1 MPARDEAE
9 VRATPTTRRYQEV
22 TKGNRMRRNIPTA
35 LGVAALIAIAGTT
48 AVVAQDD
55 KPFSDCTITMIPKAL
70 NNPYFAS
77 TKVGMQQAE
86 AEIGGNLQFVG
97 PTTGVTT
104 EQIDLIQSAGQQGA
118 CVIGIAALDATAV
131 VPALDA
137 AAKRGAK
144 IFTWDSDVTPPTA
157 RAVYV
162 DMASVEGLGQSQF
175 QILADAMDNTGK
187 WAIISSQSTATSKN
201 LWLDEMVKMA
211 EDPKYAGM
219 ELVKT
224 TFGDDDSKKS
234 YDLAVSLI
242 RGYPDLKGIMA
253 PTPIALAAAVKAAED
268 LGVADQIVVT
278 GLGNPGSDAEL
289 LLTNKVPAYV
299 LWSPVDLG
307 YLSYYTAKAVYE
319 GEISGEDGETFDAGR
334 LGTMTVGGCE
344 GCAPGEIIMGLPIT
358 FTAENVESFI
368 EKDFKTTYP

>member
-1 MPARDEAE
+1 
-9 VRATPTTRRYQEV
+9 
-22 TKGNRMRRNIPTA
+22 MRRTTLRA
-35 LGVAALIAIAGTT
+35 LQIAALILIAGST
-48 AVVAQDD
+48 AAVAQGA
-55 KPFSDCTITMIPKAL
+55 KPFKDCTVTMIPKAL

-77 TKVGMQQAE
+77 TKVGMQQAQ

-118 CVIGIAALDATAV
+118 CVIGVAALDATAI
-131 VPALDA
+131 VPALNA

-144 IFTWDSDVTPPTA
+144 IFTWDSDISPPTD

-162 DMASVEGLGQSQF
+162 DMASVQGLGQSQF
-175 QILADAMDNTGK
+175 QILADAMKNTGQ

-201 LWLDEMVKMA
+201 LWLDEMKKMA
-211 EDPKYAGM
+211 ADPKYSGM
-219 ELVKT
+219 KLVKT

-253 PTPIALAAAVKAAED
+253 PTPIALEASAKAVED
-268 LGVADQIVVT
+268 LGVAGKIVIT

-289 LLTNKVPAYV
+289 LASNKVPAYV

-319 GEISGEDGETFDAGR
+319 GAITGAHGQSFDAGR
-334 LGTMTVGGCE
+334 LGKMTIGGCE

-358 FTAENVESFI
+358 FTAKNVKSYI
-368 EKDFKTTYP
+368 GKDFKTTYP

>member
-1 MPARDEAE
+1 MRIQDEAKLSS
-9 VRATPTTRRYQEV
+9 TPHTRGYQEV
-22 TKGNRMRRNIPTA
+22 RKGNRMSRIGLTA
-35 LGVAALIAIAGTT
+35 LGVAVLVAIAGNT
-48 AVVAQDD
+48 AVAAT

-77 TKVGMQQAE
+77 TKVGMQQAQ

-104 EQIDLIQSAGQQGA
+104 EQINLIQSAGQQGA
-118 CVIGIAALDATAV
+118 CVIGVAALDATAI

-137 AAKRGAK
+137 AAKRGTK
-144 IFTWDSDVTPPTA
+144 IITWDSDVTPATA
-157 RAVYV
+157 RVVYV

-175 QILADAMDNTGK
+175 KILADAMNNTGE

-201 LWLDEMVKMA
+201 LWLDVMKKMA
-211 EDPKYAGM
+211 QEPKYAGM
-219 ELVKT
+219 KLVKT

-253 PTPIALAAAVKAAED
+253 PTPIALEAAVKAIDD
-268 LGVADQIVVT
+268 LGVQNHIVVT

-289 LLTNKVPAYV
+289 LQSGKVPAYV

-307 YLSYYTAKAVYE
+307 YLSYYAAKAVYE
-319 GEISGEDGETFDAGR
+319 GKITGADGETFDAGR
-334 LGTMTVGGCE
+334 LGKMTIGCK

-358 FTAENVESFI
+358 FTAKNVMSYI
-368 EKDFKTTYP
+368 GKDFKTTYP

>member
-1 MPARDEAE
+1 MIKMIR
-9 VRATPTTRRYQEV
+9 TTLAAIG
-22 TKGNRMRRNIPTA
+22 T
-35 LGVAALIAIAGTT
+35 AALVALSGST
-48 AVVAQDD
+48 AAMADTAA
-55 KPFSDCTITMIPKAL
+55 KLFSDCTITMIPKAL

-77 TKVGMQQAE
+77 TKVGMQQAQ
-86 AEIGGNLQFVG
+86 AEIGGKLQFVG

-104 EQIDLIQSAGQQGA
+104 EQIDIIQSAGQQGS

-131 VPALDA
+131 VPALTA

-144 IFTWDSDVTPPTA
+144 IFTWDSDVTPATA
-157 RAVYV
+157 RVAYV
-162 DMASVEGLGQSQF
+162 DMASVDGLGQSQF
-175 QILADAMDNTGK
+175 KILADAMTSTGK

-201 LWLDEMVKMA
+201 LWLDAMKKMA
-211 EDPKYAGM
+211 QDPKYAGM

-253 PTPIALAAAVKAAED
+253 PTPIALEAAAKAVDD
-268 LGVADQIVVT
+268 LGVAGKIIVT

-289 LLTNKVPAYV
+289 LQSGKVPAYV

-307 YLSYYTAKAVYE
+307 YLSYYAAKAIYE
-319 GEISGEDGETFDAGR
+319 GKITGADGQTFDAGR
-334 LGTMTVGGCE
+334 LGTMKVGGCQ

-358 FTAENVESFI
+358 FDAKNVDSYI
-368 EKDFKTTYP
+368 KKDFATTYP